1 MSIFII
7 EKNVPLTQTKRT
19 GRPSKGYKRLLQ
31 SMEIGDSVVI
41 DKKAYQSIHNYAKE
55 LGYFIKTRKVDDT
68 SRRVWMVAK

>member
-7 EKNVPLTQTKRT
+7 EKNVPLTKTKST

-31 SMEIGDSVVI
+31 TMEIGDSVVI

-55 LGYFIKTRKVDDT
+55 LGCAIKTRRVDDET
-68 SRRVWMVAK
+68 RRVWMVAK